1 MEEKKKKQPI
11 LDELEDKISLELHY
25 LSVLQSAIKDKERSS
40 SCAELHRSLNYILY
54 TNEKLEQENRMLRRS
69 IREKNYLIDELL
81 KERTPDGY
89 MDAVAT
95 ALAMFPIASV
105 GIVEEAS
112 GIRRDTIKKAAARLG
127 LVFSDE
133 ERQEARQRMK
143 ECGCEDIEKRGGK
156 NKKEVEMLVNGKVVA
171 TFGSVKD
178 VCMATGKAGT
188 TINDWIKSGKVVN
201 GVGFRYKG
209 E

>member
-1 MEEKKKKQPI
+1 MEAKKKKQPI
-11 LDELEDKISLELHY
+11 LDDLEDKISLELHY
-25 LSVLQSAIKDKERSS
+25 LSVLQSAIKDREMSS

-69 IREKNYLIDELL
+69 IQEKNYLIDELL
-81 KERTPDGY
+81 RERTLDGY

-95 ALAMFPIASV
+95 ALAMFPIASI

-112 GIRRDTIKKAAARLG
+112 GIGRDTIKKAAARLG

-171 TFGSVKD
+171 TFGSVKQASL
-178 VCMATGKAGT
+178 ATGKAGT
-188 TINDWIKSGKVVN
+188 TINDWIKAAKVVN
-201 GVGFRYKG
+201 GVGFRFKG